1 MTEPFRWSRARTRIG
16 IHEQPLDRALHLI
29 REAWR
34 EHLFHQ
40 FTQANRRDA
49 RHLRDWQ
56 YDESIYKQAR
66 ELYQR
71 GDSSAKAVMIG
82 AAHSTAF
89 YQKRKF
95 DIVQAECQGIPNS
108 QMRPARPASIGAGP
122 AARLAGQPG
131 QDDVGEC
138 PPMAWVCT

>member
-1 MTEPFRWSRARTRIG
+1 M
-16 IHEQPLDRALHLI
+16 
-29 REAWR
+29 
-34 EHLFHQ
+34 
-40 FTQANRRDA
+40 

-56 YDESIYKQAR
+56 YDESMCKQAR

-82 AAHSTAF
+82 AAHTTAF

-108 QMRPARPASIGAGP
+108 QMRPARPASIGAL
-122 AARLAGQPG
+122 RLGWPDTQVRTTSESVLRWLG
-131 QDDVGEC
+131 YVRETVRKQL
-138 PPMAWVCT
+138 